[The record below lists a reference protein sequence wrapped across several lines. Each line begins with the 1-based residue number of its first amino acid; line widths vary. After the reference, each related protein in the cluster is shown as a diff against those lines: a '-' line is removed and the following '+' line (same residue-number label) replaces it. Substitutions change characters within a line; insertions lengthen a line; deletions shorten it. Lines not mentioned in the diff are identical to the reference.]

1 MVATMRSCL
10 YAIHAILPISN
21 FCQILEKKLQ
31 LNDFCAIKQG
41 TVLNNLLNERKKQIF
56 SYMFIGYEVYWQQ
69 NTVEKRNLADKK
81 ILKFRK
87 LL

>member
-1 MVATMRSCL
+1 MRSCL
-10 YAIHAILPISN
+10 YAIHAILRISN

-31 LNDFCAIKQG
+31 QNDFCTIKQG
-41 TVLNNLLNERKKQIF
+41 TVLKKCLDGIMKQIF
-56 SYMFIGYEVYWQQ
+56 SHMFIGYEVYWRQ
-69 NTVEKRNLADKK
+69 NTVEKRNLVDKK